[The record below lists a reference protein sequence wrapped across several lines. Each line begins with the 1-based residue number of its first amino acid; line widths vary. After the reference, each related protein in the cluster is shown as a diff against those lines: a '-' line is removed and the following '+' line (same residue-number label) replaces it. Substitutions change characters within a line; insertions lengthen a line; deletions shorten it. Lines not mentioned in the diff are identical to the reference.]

1 MTASATRTA
10 DSKSPT
16 WPLVAVDVGNSR
28 IKFGLFEQRPGASTQ
43 GLPEPSRTLDLV
55 PQDGKLDELA
65 AWLSPW
71 DTATV
76 GWWIGSVQ
84 RTVSSQLVTWLR
96 DRQVTRI
103 ALLAA
108 GDLPLVVSLPRPDMV
123 GIDRLLNAVGA
134 NRLRSPNTPAVVV
147 DLGTA
152 ITVDLVGPQGDFLG
166 GAILPGIGTSAR
178 ALYEFTDLLPLLDMQ
193 ALAEP
198 PSPLGT
204 ATTEALRSGLYWG
217 AVGGVRELITRL
229 GELAK
234 STPQIFLAGGTAP
247 AVAALLSKD
256 AIYVPHLTLA
266 GITLTAETSAGR

>member
-1 MTASATRTA
+1 
-10 DSKSPT
+10 
-16 WPLVAVDVGNSR
+16 
-28 IKFGLFEQRPGASTQ
+28 
-43 GLPEPSRTLDLV
+43 LDLA
-55 PQDGKLDELA
+55 PQDGKLDELT

-71 DTATV
+71 NAATV
-76 GWWIGSVQ
+76 GWWVGSVQ
-84 RTVSSQLVTWLR
+84 RTVTSQLVTWLR
-96 DRQVTRI
+96 DQQAARI

-134 NRLRSPNTPAVVV
+134 NRLRSPHTPAVVV

-152 ITVDLVGPQGDFLG
+152 ITVDLVGARGDFLG

-178 ALYEFTDLLPLLDMQ
+178 ALYEFTDLLPLLDMH

-198 PSPLGT
+198 PPPLGT

-229 GELAK
+229 GQQVK
-234 STPQIFLAGGTAP
+234 STPQIFLTGGTAP
-247 AVAALLSKD
+247 AVAGLLSQD

-266 GITLTAETSAGR
+266 GIALTAETSAGC